1 MSAVNE
7 FTTKKYR
14 HGQHMKMFVAEF
26 EGMAMRLDAISHGV
40 SEMMRVVIFLNSLSK
55 VWALSAVLSALR
67 DLGNHSWTKATA
79 QIIVE

>member
-55 VWALSAVLSALR
+55 V
-67 DLGNHSWTKATA
+67 
-79 QIIVE
+79 